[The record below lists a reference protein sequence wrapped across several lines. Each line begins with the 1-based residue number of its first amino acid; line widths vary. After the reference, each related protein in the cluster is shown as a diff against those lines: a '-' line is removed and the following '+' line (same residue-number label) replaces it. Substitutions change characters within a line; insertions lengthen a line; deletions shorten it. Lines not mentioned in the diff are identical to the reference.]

1 MVDENFMSPEDP
13 EGIIASNQPQQPTLS
28 DISDPEED
36 PMNVPMAPPPPSD
49 NTDSKNKGV
58 SIGNTQGANLP
69 PNWSTAVS
77 QQDGRVYYWNSA
89 TGATSWIHPN
99 FFKSPVPS
107 PPAGSAFVRS
117 QTIAPVMSDTS
128 GIMESRSITR
138 TVSAGCE
145 SNDGGGGGAG
155 RGGDDFHAMIDKDFP
170 AYDPAKP
177 INSHRVYSIFAL
189 LLFFPLGIFAL
200 IQSCQVVA
208 KWKEQKYEQAHDK
221 SQQALLYSR
230 ISCAIGICFW
240 VYLCFFTGPG
250 PFHIDVHWPWPMVE

>member
-1 MVDENFMSPEDP
+1 MVDENFSPEDP
-13 EGIIASNQPQQPTLS
+13 EGIKASNQPQQPTLS
-28 DISDPEED
+28 DISDPED
-36 PMNVPMAPPPPSD
+36 QTTGVVPMAPPPPSD
-49 NTDSKNKGV
+49 DADSKKGV

-69 PNWSTAVS
+69 SNWSTAVS

-99 FFKSPVPS
+99 FFKSPVPC
-107 PPAGSAFVRS
+107 PPTGAAAFERS
-117 QTIAPVMSDTS
+117 QTIAPVMSDSS

-138 TVSAGCE
+138 TVSVGCD
-145 SNDGGGGGAG
+145 SNGGSGG
-155 RGGDDFHAMIDKDFP
+155 GGDDFHAMIDKDFP

-177 INSHRVYSIFAL
+177 INSHRVYSICAF

-200 IQSCQVVA
+200 IQSCQVVS

-221 SQQALLYSR
+221 SHQALLYSR
-230 ISCAIGICFW
+230 ISCSIGICFW

-250 PFHIDVHWPWPMVE
+250 PFHIDVHWPWPMFD